1 VVLITLG
8 RVLVKNRVTAWVQP
22 ENPLE
27 GNVSEGRGTAS
38 ERESAMNIDRQRDHQ
53 WIKECNLY

>member
-1 VVLITLG
+1 M
-8 RVLVKNRVTAWVQP
+8 KNRVTAWVQP